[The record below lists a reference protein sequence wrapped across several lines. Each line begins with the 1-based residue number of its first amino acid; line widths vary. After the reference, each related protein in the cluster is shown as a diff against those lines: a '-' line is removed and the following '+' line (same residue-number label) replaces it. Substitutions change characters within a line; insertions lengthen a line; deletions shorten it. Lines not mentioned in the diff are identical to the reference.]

1 MAILCSQTGGTASMT
16 ITRRS
21 LLPMKRCHLLIGL
34 GLSSLVTP
42 FLARSSTAQEETED
56 TVDYL
61 FVQNAEKTKSSNA

>member
-1 MAILCSQTGGTASMT
+1 
-16 ITRRS
+16 
-21 LLPMKRCHLLIGL
+21 MKRCHLLIGL

-61 FVQNAEKTKSSNA
+61 FVQNAEKTKSSSA